1 MARAHVEQE
10 LPASAARVWSLLQD
24 FTDMSA
30 WATPDIALIRGEG
43 AGQGALR
50 RIKTAQGELVER
62 CETYDAQSRT
72 FSYSITEGPDNMKRY
87 LSTVSVRPA
96 GDERCIITW
105 GCDVEIEGVP
115 EAAAVQMMESVY
127 RDGFIA
133 NLARTLAPEPLS
145 D

>member
-1 MARAHVEQE
+1 MPQAHVEQE
-10 LPASAARVWSLLQD
+10 LPASADRVWSLLQD

-43 AGQGALR
+43 SGQGALR

-62 CETYDAQSRT
+62 CETYDAPART
-72 FSYSITEGPDNMKRY
+72 FSYSITEGPANMKRY

-105 GCDVEIEGVP
+105 SCDFELEGVP
-115 EAAAVQMMESVY
+115 ESAAVQLMVGVY

-133 NLARTLAPEPLS
+133 NLARTLAATG
-145 D
+145 

>member
-1 MARAHVEQE
+1 MALARVEQE
-10 LPASAARVWSLLQD
+10 LPASADTVWALLQD

-30 WATPDIALIRGEG
+30 WATPDISLIRGEG
-43 AGQGALR
+43 SERGALR

-62 CETYDAQSRT
+62 CETYDPSSRT
-72 FSYSITEGPDNMKRY
+72 FSYSITEGPESMKRY

-96 GDERCIITW
+96 GDQRCIITW
-105 GCDVEIEGVP
+105 GCDFELEGVP

-133 NLARTLAPEPLS
+133 NLARTLSAGAVS

>member
-1 MARAHVEQE
+1 MATAHVEQE
-10 LPASAARVWSLLQD
+10 LPASADKVWSLLQD

-30 WATPDIALIRGEG
+30 WATPDISLIRGEG
-43 AGQGALR
+43 SGRGALR

-62 CETYDAQSRT
+62 CETYDPSSRS
-72 FSYSITEGPDNMKRY
+72 FSYSITEGPANMKRY

-105 GCDVEIEGVP
+105 GCDIELEGVP
-115 EAAAVQMMESVY
+115 EAAAVQLMEGVY

-133 NLARTLAPEPLS
+133 TLSRTLAATG
-145 D
+145 

>member
-1 MARAHVEQE
+1 MATAHVEQE
-10 LPASAARVWSLLQD
+10 LPASAEKVWSLIED
-24 FTDMSA
+24 FSDVSA
-30 WATPDIALIRGEG
+30 WATADLSVTRSEG
-43 AGQGALR
+43 SGKGALR
-50 RIKTAQGELVER
+50 WLETAQGPMVER

-105 GCDVEIEGVP
+105 GCDFELEGVP
-115 EAAAVQMMESVY
+115 EAAAVQLMEGVY

-133 NLARTLAPEPLS
+133 NLARTLAATG
-145 D
+145 

>member
-1 MARAHVEQE
+1 MATAHVEQE
-10 LPASAARVWSLLQD
+10 LPASADKVWSLLQD

-30 WATPDIALIRGEG
+30 WATPDISLIRGEG
-43 AGQGALR
+43 SGQGALR

-62 CETYDAQSRT
+62 CETYDPSSRS
-72 FSYSITEGPDNMKRY
+72 FSYSITEGPENMKRY

-105 GCDVEIEGVP
+105 GCDVELEGVP
-115 EAAAVQMMESVY
+115 EAAAVQLMEGVY

-133 NLARTLAPEPLS
+133 TLARTLAAGGS
-145 D
+145 